1 MNRQHVS
8 SVAAAVV
15 LAAASWAVN
24 GQQGAPSAPT
34 GARTIAEADCT
45 PAKLGS
51 TIPVSAIGLP
61 VSAVTLDAPR
71 WHAEANGLP
80 AYCSVEGSMAPVDK
94 SPTAR
99 PIRFGVALPAAWSGR
114 GAQLGGGGM
123 NGTIPRLT
131 GGVGRIGAPL
141 ISQGFATYGSDSGH
155 QAAFGPPPGAPRG
168 AGREG
173 GPGQAPAAGAAPPT
187 GAPRA
192 AMGPPPAMA
201 PPDPAANDWALNDEA
216 IANLGY
222 MQMKKTHD
230 AAMVHHG
237 AGLWRAAALQLLHRR
252 LAGRTRGADRRAAVP
267 GGLRRHRR
275 PTFPS

>member
-1 MNRQHVS
+1 
-8 SVAAAVV
+8 
-15 LAAASWAVN
+15 
-24 GQQGAPSAPT
+24 
-34 GARTIAEADCT
+34 
-45 PAKLGS
+45 
-51 TIPVSAIGLP
+51 
-61 VSAVTLDAPR
+61 
-71 WHAEANGLP
+71 
-80 AYCSVEGSMAPVDK
+80 MAPVDK

-99 PIRFGVALPAAWSGR
+99 PIRFGVALPASWSGR

-131 GGVGRIGAPL
+131 GGVGRTGAPL

-201 PPDPAANDWALNDEA
+201 PPDPAANDWTLNDEA

-222 MQMKKTHD
+222 MQLKKTHD
-230 AAMVHHG
+230 AAMVLIERVYG
-237 AGLWRAAALQLLHRR
+237 AKPRYNYFFGNSQGGREALTVAQRYPGRLRRHLGRRADRQLLVADARARADSHPGEAARQLGDAGQGQRDSRASSCASATGSTASPTASSTTTWRAARSS
-252 LAGRTRGADRRAAVP
+252 T
-267 GGLRRHRR
+267 
-275 PTFPS
+275 